1 MWVNLYELEPY
12 MSISENPRATTALG
26 QRGPRRLVGDPRAES
41 PLGRHETAEIDR
53 RRPILVL
60 PPGSGRSATG
70 QLLDRYVPGGTGL
83 AARFSQP
90 KTATR
95 TSKASDEDDLWGPV
109 AVPASRTVPH
119 IVNVQPAA
127 PKEDDGLW
135 GSIAVAPPKTTS
147 RPLKTKASAALDDSD
162 PWAAIAAP
170 PPTTKAKPL
179 SLGRGRGTKPASARL
194 GAQRIDRSS
203 PGS

>member
-1 MWVNLYELEPY
+1 MTNPLWLPCLASKVKRHVSSFFFIITWVKL
-12 MSISENPRATTALG
+12 MISY
-26 QRGPRRLVGDPRAES
+26 LVFSDTS
-41 PLGRHETAEIDR
+41 
-53 RRPILVL
+53 
-60 PPGSGRSATG
+60 
-70 QLLDRYVPGGTGL
+70 
-83 AARFSQP
+83 FSQP
-90 KTATR
+90 KTAATR
-95 TSKASDEDDLWGPV
+95 TSKAGDEDDLWGPV
-109 AVPASRTVPH
+109 AVTAPRTVPH

-194 GAQRIDRSS
+194 GAQRIDRNSS
-203 PGS
+203 GS